1 MSTQPEP
8 DYRIAVVLATERGRT
23 AVVALISDLTGP
35 VDTVILERTPKH
47 NYPQRQRRRLVLQV
61 IGSALERIE
70 RPSTVGL
77 MCEEEEVVKMLRSV
91 KITGQGPEGDD
102 REFWQLLVAGFRY
115 HNVTQMLQKKRK
127 RMDGLGRLAREAGVA
142 WLEAHPRE
150 TAAGAGAGGQLGQ
163 ISRNAPRGSRKGSL
177 SPYRPESI
185 INTRTLPLRARSRL
199 ASEIAV
205 PMTAAKTSAP
215 VIVAPRKPTFLRG
228 RDGQR
233 ERWTEGEM
241 EGAPESPAQGHVAA
255 GNRTGVGHPQ
265 VHRQEL
271 SGGRRSSRMEAADG
285 AQSVD
290 IGYHG
295 SVTE

>member
-91 KITGQGPEGDD
+91 KIAGQGPEGDD
-102 REFWQLLVAGFRY
+102 REFWQLIVAGFRY

-150 TAAGAGAGGQLGQ
+150 TAD
-163 ISRNAPRGSRKGSL
+163 
-177 SPYRPESI
+177 PE
-185 INTRTLPLRARSRL
+185 PEPQ
-199 ASEIAV
+199 AS
-205 PMTAAKTSAP
+205 
-215 VIVAPRKPTFLRG
+215 
-228 RDGQR
+228 
-233 ERWTEGEM
+233 
-241 EGAPESPAQGHVAA
+241 
-255 GNRTGVGHPQ
+255 
-265 VHRQEL
+265 
-271 SGGRRSSRMEAADG
+271 
-285 AQSVD
+285 SVR
-290 IGYHG
+290 
-295 SVTE
+295 

>member
-77 MCEEEEVVKMLRSV
+77 MCEEEEVVKVLRSV
-91 KITGQGPEGDD
+91 KIAGQGPEGDD

-115 HNVTQMLQKKRK
+115 TTSPRCCRRSGSVWTAWAGWPVRPALHGWRRTRAKRQS
-127 RMDGLGRLAREAGVA
+127 RSRS
-142 WLEAHPRE
+142 
-150 TAAGAGAGGQLGQ
+150 GGQLGR

-199 ASEIAV
+199 ASKIAV

-215 VIVAPRKPTFLRG
+215 VIVARMPAR
-228 RDGQR
+228 
-233 ERWTEGEM
+233 
-241 EGAPESPAQGHVAA
+241 SPA
-255 GNRTGVGHPQ
+255 
-265 VHRQEL
+265 
-271 SGGRRSSRMEAADG
+271 RSTS
-285 AQSVD
+285 
-290 IGYHG
+290 
-295 SVTE
+295 